1 MKNSRSHLPV
11 VFAFVML
18 LCVLFL
24 AWYLPAVNER
34 SFQLQDIQK
43 SIETS
48 LGRERKQQYEYDETV
63 ASIPEVQA
71 EIDRLAP
78 LNEEI
83 SQEVSTLKE
92 ERKRLRQEKKELEA
106 LADHNEQQEVTGNE

>member
-1 MKNSRSHLPV
+1 MNNSRSRLPIL
-11 VFAFVML
+11 FACIMF
-18 LCVLFL
+18 LCVLFI
-24 AWYLPAVNER
+24 AWYLPAVSER
-34 SFQLQDIQK
+34 SFRLQDVRK

-71 EIDRLAP
+71 ELDRLAP
-78 LNEEI
+78 LNDEI
-83 SQEVSTLKE
+83 NQEVKALKD

-106 LADHNEQQEVTGNE
+106 LADEAEQQEVTGNE